1 MYNEKICQRLRA
13 NSVVSAWE
21 NQRLLRCEKWLRKEK
36 TCRRTKCWN
45 KATNDSNQLR
55 RARRWTFRFPRLLEA
70 VWTHPT
76 SQMLIK
82 STISE
87 TGLYTLGTKA
97 GTLNTRFSRN
107 QFNLMNQK
115 FLTTVTFLKT
125 SHSVWEK
132 LLISTATRKDKDFS
146 SASAKLLVWQKNA
159 NASGTLSS
167 AIPAIIKIVVARIMT
182 MPWSNKVIQRN
193 PFPFYR
199 VSSFIG
205 SQKLVSACWGSNRLV
220 PLIIPHHQN
229 CNVHLYH

>member
-1 MYNEKICQRLRA
+1 MPMLTMIFTIVEVKFMSQTLLHILGMISGYNRKVRVEK
-13 NSVVSAWE
+13 E
-21 NQRLLRCEKWLRKEK
+21 NIENCD
-36 TCRRTKCWN
+36 RTK
-45 KATNDSNQLR
+45 
-55 RARRWTFRFPRLLEA
+55 RWHIPFYLL
-70 VWTHPT
+70 
-76 SQMLIK
+76 Q
-82 STISE
+82 
-87 TGLYTLGTKA
+87 
-97 GTLNTRFSRN
+97 
-107 QFNLMNQK
+107 Q
-115 FLTTVTFLKT
+115 TFLKT
-125 SHSVWEK
+125 SNSVWEK
-132 LLISTATRKDKDFS
+132 LLVSTATREDKDFS

-167 AIPAIIKIVVARIMT
+167 AILAVIKIVVARIMT

>member
-1 MYNEKICQRLRA
+1 MA

-21 NQRLLRCEKWLRKEK
+21 NQRLLRCEKWPRKDK
-36 TCRRTKCWN
+36 TFRRTKCWN

-55 RARRWTFRFPRLLEA
+55 RAKMWTYQFPMLTEA

-76 SQMLIK
+76 SQLFYK
-82 STISE
+82 SMILRQDFTLWGQKLELWTHGSQE
-87 TGLYTLGTKA
+87 TNSTWWTKSSWQQ
-97 GTLNTRFSRN
+97 L
-107 QFNLMNQK
+107 
-115 FLTTVTFLKT
+115 TFLKT

-132 LLISTATRKDKDFS
+132 LLVSTATREDKDFS

-167 AIPAIIKIVVARIMT
+167 AILAVIKIVVARIMT

-193 PFPFYR
+193 PFPSYR